1 MAIAYFH
8 SLSMMLRGTLERYDI
23 MKEKYERM
31 ESEFYRVQANIN
43 LDAICHNIAEAKKL
57 LKEGT
62 KIMAVI
68 KADGYGHGAIQIA
81 RTLNS
86 MVDAYGIAIIEEGI
100 SLRKEGITKPLLI
113 LGFTPKE
120 LYSSLVE
127 YDIMQTVFEYDMA
140 YHIAQEAQKQGK
152 VAKIHIKIDT
162 GMNRIGF
169 ALNQKSIDDI
179 IRISKLDNLV
189 IDGIYSHFAGADEAD
204 KTSANNQ
211 YQKYE
216 EFLNRLKINGVHI
229 PMKHLSNSAGIIDL
243 PEAHYDMVRS
253 GIITY
258 GLYPSEEVNK
268 AKIALEPAMEL
279 KTHVVYVKEV
289 AKGEGISYNSTFI
302 TDRVTKVATIPVGYG
317 DGYPRQLSSKG
328 RVLIHGKSAPIIGK
342 ICMDQFMVD
351 VTDIPNVEQ
360 GDIVTLIGRDGAD
373 MITVGE
379 VANLAGSFHYEFIC
393 NIGKRIPRLYYKDS
407 KLVNSSNFYQY

>member
-1 MAIAYFH
+1 
-8 SLSMMLRGTLERYDI
+8 
-23 MKEKYERM
+23 MKEKYDRM

-43 LDAICHNIAEAKKL
+43 LNAICNNISEVKKL
-57 LKEGT
+57 LNNNT

-86 MVDAYGIAIIEEGI
+86 MVDAYGIAIIEEGM
-100 SLRKEGITKPLLI
+100 SLRNEGITKPLLI

-120 LYSSLVE
+120 LYNKLVE

-152 VAKIHIKIDT
+152 IAKIHIKIDT

-169 ALNQKSIDDI
+169 ALNQKSIEDI
-179 IRISKLDNLV
+179 IKISKLDNLI
-189 IDGIYSHFAGADEAD
+189 IDGIFSHFAGADEAD
-204 KTSANNQ
+204 KTSANKQ
-211 YQKYE
+211 YDKFE
-216 EFLNRLKINGVHI
+216 KFINELKLNGVHI
-229 PMKHLSNSAGIIDL
+229 PMLHMSNSAGIIELSD
-243 PEAHYDMVRS
+243 ANFDMVRS

-258 GLYPSEEVNK
+258 GLYPSDEVDK
-268 AKIALEPAMEL
+268 TKITLEPAMEI

-289 AKGEGISYNSTFI
+289 AIGEGISYNSTYV
-302 TDRVTKVATIPVGYG
+302 TNRVTRVATIPVGYG

-328 RVLIHGKSAPIIGK
+328 RVLIHGKTAPIIGK

-351 VTDIPNVEQ
+351 VTDIPDVKQ
-360 GDIVTLIGRDGAD
+360 GDIVTLIGKDGED
-373 MITVGE
+373 MITVEE
-379 VANLAGSFHYEFIC
+379 VANMAGSFNYEFIC
-393 NIGKRIPRLYYKDS
+393 NVGKRIPRLYYKDN